1 MEASRCTDSHPHPAA
16 DGRLIADAECHDIS
30 EGGAKGGNTRPVRAV
45 PYLAALLLHPAF
57 TTETELMN
65 PPLEFAAAI
74 VLPIA
79 AVYSL
84 IGGARL
90 LQWLSEQQSRPQAPE
105 PIERLRGQLVRLRAQ
120 LEDMETRSDQPAKN
134 LRIRALRAA
143 YVEALVE
150 ACQRLDITP
159 PVGARARSDIV
170 KQSDIYRMEAAL
182 RERGL
187 DVREAAAH

>member
-1 MEASRCTDSHPHPAA
+1 
-16 DGRLIADAECHDIS
+16 
-30 EGGAKGGNTRPVRAV
+30 
-45 PYLAALLLHPAF
+45 
-57 TTETELMN
+57 MN
-65 PPLEFAAAI
+65 PSMEFAAAI

-90 LQWLSEQQSRPQAPE
+90 LKWLSEQQSRQQPPE
-105 PIERLRGQLVRLRAQ
+105 PIERLRAHLVRLRVQ

-143 YVEALVE
+143 YVDALVE

-159 PVGARARSDIV
+159 PVVARARPEIV

-187 DVREAAAH
+187 DVRETAAH